1 MENQTPNFDV
11 DKLDIPKKTLVN
23 SLVSASIGLLPG
35 GAFIIEG
42 FNYYGKI
49 KQERLNLFLEKFK
62 EYLESCS
69 ESEISEEFLKSE
81 DFQGLFES
89 IIKKVVETKSESK
102 RETFRKILI
111 NSIEAEKIS
120 DFSETFLNLTSQ
132 LQEKQIEILNI
143 YHDTIVEYN
152 RMSKEIYEFNEQ
164 NTQIL
169 DRNALD
175 IIKGIPSDTRQVIEM
190 RNKMLEK
197 RKVEVSSLNNHDCF
211 DMGKFEFDFYLQDL
225 ASKCLMRDVRGDG
238 MGDNESPNYNITLLG
253 ENYLKF
259 LKT

>member
-11 DKLDIPKKTLVN
+11 DKLDIPKKALLN
-23 SLVSASIGLLPG
+23 SLISASIGLVPG
-35 GAFIIEG
+35 GGFIVEG
-42 FNYYGKI
+42 FNYYGKV

-69 ESEISEEFLKSE
+69 ENEISEEFFKSE
-81 DFQGLFES
+81 DFQGLFEL
-89 IIKKVVETKSESK
+89 IIKKVAEAKSESR

-111 NSIEAEKIS
+111 NSIEAKKVS

-164 NTQIL
+164 NTEL
-169 DRNALD
+169 LNRNAVD
-175 IIKGIPSDTRQVIEM
+175 IAKGISIDTRQVVET
-190 RNKMLEK
+190 RNKMLEE
-197 RKVEVSSLNNHDCF
+197 RKIKVRSLNNHDCF
-211 DMGKFEFDFYLQDL
+211 DMGKFEFEFYLQDL
-225 ASKCLMRDVRGDG
+225 ASKCLLRDVRGDG
-238 MGDNESPNYNITLLG
+238 MGDNDSPNYGVTLLG
-253 ENYLKF
+253 ENYLNF
-259 LKT
+259 LKA